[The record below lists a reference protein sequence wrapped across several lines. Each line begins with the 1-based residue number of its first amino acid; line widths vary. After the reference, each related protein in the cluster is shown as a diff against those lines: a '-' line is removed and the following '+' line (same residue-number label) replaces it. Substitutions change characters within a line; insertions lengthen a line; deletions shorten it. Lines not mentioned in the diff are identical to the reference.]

1 MHYLLRQLTEGIRF
15 TGDMPKD
22 VRTLFL
28 KSGLSHTYEHCM
40 RVSQAA
46 NQLARRF
53 SINADEAMV
62 AGLLHDISDIVP
74 ISEMVALAEALK
86 LDVLPEERDFP
97 RILHQRL
104 SAEMARE
111 IFRIDNGSILSA
123 IGCHTTLKKGASQL
137 DKVVF
142 LADKIQW
149 DQPSTSPLRDAI
161 LICLDKSLDAAA
173 LCYLNYLWE
182 RRSDLGIIH
191 PWMREAREELLAI
204 DIEKFSGVIQL
215 CDT

>member
-1 MHYLLRQLTEGIRF
+1 VHYLFEQLTEGTRF

-28 KSGLSHTYEHCM
+28 KWDLSHTLEHCM
-40 RVSQAA
+40 RVSREAH
-46 NQLARRF
+46 QLARRF
-53 SINADEAMV
+53 SINADEALV

-86 LDVLPEERDFP
+86 LDVLPEERVFP
-97 RILHQRL
+97 PILHQRL

-111 IFRIDNGSILSA
+111 IFRIDNRAVLSA
-123 IGCHTTLKKGASQL
+123 IGCHTTLKKGASSL

-142 LADKIQW
+142 LADKTQW

-161 LICLDKSLDAAA
+161 QICLDKSLDAAA